1 MKDKVLNEIIDKIKS
16 SKSFFITSHIHGDG
30 DSLGSEL
37 AIYILLKILNK
48 NVIIVNNEIPVQ
60 TYSFLPKF
68 NVIKNKV
75 DKRKYDVSIVLDC
88 TDSHRAGKSKEMI
101 DNADYVIN
109 IDHHISNVYFGDI
122 NWVKPAISSTSQIIY
137 DLFEKLGI
145 MNKNIALC
153 LYTGI
158 STDTGN
164 FTYDNTTGDTHKIV
178 SHLMEYKINPSIV
191 YEKMHSTCTPLDL
204 IFIGKTISF
213 LKFDSKKKIC
223 WAVLANWAERDY
235 DLTEVIF
242 STMRLVKDVEV
253 LLLFKEVSNNKVRI
267 NLRSTLDVDV
277 NKVAKFF
284 GGGGHKKASGVTIKG
299 SLNIVE
305 KKVIAYI
312 KKNTNTYKNKIL

>member
-1 MKDKVLNEIIDKIKS
+1 
-16 SKSFFITSHIHGDG
+16 
-30 DSLGSEL
+30 
-37 AIYILLKILNK
+37 
-48 NVIIVNNEIPVQ
+48 
-60 TYSFLPKF
+60 
-68 NVIKNKV
+68 
-75 DKRKYDVSIVLDC
+75 
-88 TDSHRAGKSKEMI
+88 
-101 DNADYVIN
+101 
-109 IDHHISNVYFGDI
+109 
-122 NWVKPAISSTSQIIY
+122 
-137 DLFEKLGI
+137 
-145 MNKNIALC
+145 
-153 LYTGI
+153 
-158 STDTGN
+158 
-164 FTYDNTTGDTHKIV
+164 
-178 SHLMEYKINPSIV
+178 LMEYKINPSIV